1 VGIREQ
7 LSQLVR
13 ESGMTK
19 AEIAR
24 RVGEDPTWVNSRVRG
39 STEVK
44 GDDIPRLAS
53 ALGVSARAFFESTAD
68 APAGTTDSRLVRDRL
83 RELLRQRGWT
93 QSELAR
99 RLGKHRV
106 WVHYRIKG
114 ATEIKADE
122 IPMLAEALGVPA
134 HAFFEQA
141 PIDPTAP
148 LPPHSTDPIEE
159 PEREF
164 LLGLLELLNRYRQR
178 TATPMF
184 ATAGNGSPDHEED
197 EDEDEHADEAQL
209 ISVDARAN

>member
-1 VGIREQ
+1 MGIREQ

-24 RVGEDPTWVNSRVRG
+24 RIGEDPTWVNSRVRG

-53 ALGVSARAFFESTAD
+53 ALGVSARAFFEPT
-68 APAGTTDSRLVRDRL
+68 PATPASTTDSRLVRDRL

-134 HAFFEQA
+134 HAFFEHAPVENSAPTPPQA
-141 PIDPTAP
+141 YDP
-148 LPPHSTDPIEE
+148 LEE
-159 PEREF
+159 AEREF
-164 LLGLLELLNRYRQR
+164 VLGLLELLDRYRQR
-178 TATPMF
+178 TAAVPF
-184 ATAGNGSPDHEED
+184 AVSGDKPASDAGSETEGSDLVSAEG
-197 EDEDEHADEAQL
+197 
-209 ISVDARAN
+209 RAH

>member
-1 VGIREQ
+1 
-7 LSQLVR
+7 
-13 ESGMTK
+13 MTR

-24 RVGEDPTWVNSRVRG
+24 RLGEDPTWVSSRVRG
-39 STEVK
+39 STEIK

-53 ALGVSARAFFESTAD
+53 ALGVSARAFFEATPEES
-68 APAGTTDSRLVRDRL
+68 PVPTDSRLVRDRL

-122 IPMLAEALGVPA
+122 IPLLAEALGVPP
-134 HAFFEQA
+134 HAFFETSPSELPGAGA
-141 PIDPTAP
+141 PPSADPLA
-148 LPPHSTDPIEE
+148 E

-164 LLGLLELLNRYRQR
+164 LLGLLELLERYRQR
-178 TATPMF
+178 MGTP
-184 ATAGNGSPDHEED
+184 APRSNGPTETESD
-197 EDEDEHADEAQL
+197 EPTTVAL
-209 ISVDARAN
+209 DASAR

>member
-1 VGIREQ
+1 
-7 LSQLVR
+7 
-13 ESGMTK
+13 MTK

-24 RVGEDPTWVNSRVRG
+24 RLGEDPTWVNSRVRG

-53 ALGVSARAFFESTAD
+53 ALGVSARAFFEPSAD
-68 APAGTTDSRLVRDRL
+68 APAGTADGRMVRDRL

-134 HAFFEQA
+134 HAFFEQV
-141 PIDPTAP
+141 PIDSATLLPAQSSEP
-148 LPPHSTDPIEE
+148 LEE

-164 LLGLLELLNRYRQR
+164 LLGLLELLDRYRQR
-178 TATPMF
+178 MVTSPF
-184 ATAGNGSPDHEED
+184 ASLALPAPDGDDEDVEEEED
-197 EDEDEHADEAQL
+197 TL
-209 ISVDARAN
+209 LVPVDARVL

>member
-1 VGIREQ
+1 
-7 LSQLVR
+7 
-13 ESGMTK
+13 MTR

-24 RVGEDPTWVNSRVRG
+24 RVGEDPTWVSSRVRG
-39 STEVK
+39 STEIK

-53 ALGVSARAFFESTAD
+53 ALGVSARAFFQASPEES
-68 APAGTTDSRLVRDRL
+68 PVPTDSRLVRDRL

-122 IPMLAEALGVPA
+122 IPLLAEALGVPP
-134 HAFFEQA
+134 HAFFEMAA
-141 PIDPTAP
+141 PEQSGVAASAPADP
-148 LPPHSTDPIEE
+148 LEE

-164 LLGLLELLNRYRQR
+164 LMGLLDLLDRYRVR
-178 TATPMF
+178 M
-184 ATAGNGSPDHEED
+184 GSGALVSPAPTGSERD
-197 EDEDEHADEAQL
+197 ESAPASAAP
-209 ISVDARAN
+209 IPVDAMTR

>member
-1 VGIREQ
+1 MGIREQ

-24 RVGEDPTWVNSRVRG
+24 RVGEDPTWLNSRVRG

-53 ALGVSARAFFESTAD
+53 ALGVSARAFFEQAAD
-68 APAGTTDSRLVRDRL
+68 APAGAADSRLVRDRL

-122 IPMLAEALGVPA
+122 IPLLAEALGVPA

-141 PIDPTAP
+141 PLDRPGPFPAHDDE
-148 LPPHSTDPIEE
+148 LLDE

-164 LLGLLELLNRYRQR
+164 LLGLLDLLDRYRQR
-178 TATPMF
+178 TATV
-184 ATAGNGSPDHEED
+184 SPPTGGG
-197 EDEDEHADEAQL
+197 A
-209 ISVDARAN
+209 STGG

>member
-13 ESGMTK
+13 ESGMTR

-24 RVGEDPTWVNSRVRG
+24 RVGEDPTWVSSRVRG
-39 STEVK
+39 STEIK

-53 ALGVSARAFFESTAD
+53 ALGVSARAFFQASPEES
-68 APAGTTDSRLVRDRL
+68 PVLSDSRLVRDRL
-83 RELLRQRGWT
+83 RDLLRQRGWT

-122 IPMLAEALGVPA
+122 IPMLAEALGVPP
-134 HAFFEQA
+134 HAFFEATPSEITGA
-141 PIDPTAP
+141 PVAGP
-148 LPPHSTDPIEE
+148 TDPLAE

-164 LLGLLELLNRYRQR
+164 LLGLLDLLDRYRQR
-178 TATPMF
+178 M
-184 ATAGNGSPDHEED
+184 GSNA
-197 EDEDEHADEAQL
+197 AD
-209 ISVDARAN
+209 SVDGDPMPREQATSVAVELVAR